1 MLPQR
6 SFAVV
11 KGECV
16 AILQSIIL
24 KKELKQYIY
33 IMTLPTSRDF
43 LTAISYGDVN
53 VLAVSSLNH
62 VDAFSSVCILL
73 SRFQG

>member
-1 MLPQR
+1 
-6 SFAVV
+6 
-11 KGECV
+11 
-16 AILQSIIL
+16 
-24 KKELKQYIY
+24 
-33 IMTLPTSRDF
+33 MTLPTSRDC
-43 LTAISYGDVN
+43 LTSISYGDVN

>member
-1 MLPQR
+1 
-6 SFAVV
+6 
-11 KGECV
+11 
-16 AILQSIIL
+16 
-24 KKELKQYIY
+24 
-33 IMTLPTSRDF
+33 MTLPTSRDC

-62 VDAFSSVCILL
+62 VDTFSSVCILL